1 MLITVN
7 FASTCCFS
15 SYRTAAAADTDA
27 ADTDAADADID
38 AAADTDAAAA
48 AADAAADADATDAA
62 ALFTLNLLINAT
74 DARTCLAAL
83 IRCLFCFNMLLFFL
97 SNCCCCCCCCCC

>member
-15 SYRTAAAADTDA
+15 FYRTAAAADTDA

-38 AAADTDAAAA
+38 ADT
-48 AADAAADADATDAA
+48 DATDAA
-62 ALFTLNLLINAT
+62 AL
-74 DARTCLAAL
+74 
-83 IRCLFCFNMLLFFL
+83 L
-97 SNCCCCCCCCCC
+97 SGE